1 MIVVESDRTLDTNTG
16 YFAMASQLSNTRKH
30 TKHTIKYLACCTD
43 PQAYTAVVR
52 AAPSGVIRGICNAAI
67 NVQQGDIDLS
77 PKQKTL
83 FSAHQDDIATLTSP
97 DIRLARK
104 RKIIE
109 SQTGGFFFIPAL
121 IGAALGAIGSHV
133 IGSLVGGQQPQQ

>member
-1 MIVVESDRTLDTNTG
+1 
-16 YFAMASQLSNTRKH
+16 MASQPSSASKH

-43 PQAYTAVVR
+43 PEAYSAVVH
-52 AAPSGVIRGICNAAI
+52 AAPIGVIRGICNAAI
-67 NVQQGDIDLS
+67 NVEHGGIHLS

-83 FSAHQDDIATLTSP
+83 FSTHRDDIATLASP
-97 DIRLARK
+97 DVRLAHK
-104 RKIIE
+104 REIIE